1 MLSRTS
7 NTLAWLN
14 SFAICCILI
23 GLSSSPAASQTTP
36 PLASQKQPESKN
48 MNLVGWNDLQNR
60 SAYQPVIHKQ
70 GNRWIAYVG
79 HHAGSSLNPLTGN
92 VEQNGT
98 SIVDVTDPRQPKYL
112 AHIPGGTPRAG
123 APNSGGAQM
132 VRVCDGAELPRADKS
147 KVYLLRSRGSEA
159 HEMWDVTDP
168 SKPTR
173 LNVIIDGLRDTH
185 KNWWECDSGIAYL
198 VSGKPG
204 WRTPRMGQVYDLS
217 DPSEPQFIR
226 DFGLPGQQPGGTGTV
241 PADMHGMISTGPKG
255 NRIYVGY
262 GTTKNGVIEIL
273 DRDKL
278 IHGPKDPTEANLEYP
293 IVAKLE
299 LPPEVGAHTTY
310 PLLGMDL
317 PEFAKNANQSHR
329 DFMVVTG
336 ETTDNECHD
345 PRQMVPDLRHHH
357 RNENPGRLHV
367 DGARRPADNFCS
379 RGGRYGTHSTN
390 ENMTPIYYRK
400 VVFVAHFNAGVRA
413 IDVRDP
419 FNPKEIGYYI
429 PAITDKTDKRCVGNG
444 PDAPCKIAIQTNNV
458 EVDDRGYIYIVD
470 RANTGMHILELT
482 GEARKVANLP

>member
-1 MLSRTS
+1 MFREDSWTNGWVRVLVLGVMIAALHLT
-7 NTLAWLN
+7 
-14 SFAICCILI
+14 
-23 GLSSSPAASQTTP
+23 PAA
-36 PLASQKQPESKN
+36 AQKQAESKN

-60 SAYQPVIHKQ
+60 SAYQPTIHKQ
-70 GNRWIAYVG
+70 GNRWIAYIG
-79 HHAGSSLNPLTGN
+79 HHGGSALNPLTGK
-92 VEQNGT
+92 VEDNGT
-98 SIVDVTDPRQPKYL
+98 SIVDVTDPKQPRYL
-112 AHIPGGTPRAG
+112 AHIPGGATKPG
-123 APNSGGAQM
+123 AAASGGAQM
-132 VRVCDGAELPRADKS
+132 VRICDGAELPHADKS
-147 KVYLLRSRGSEA
+147 KVYMLRTRGTDA

-168 SKPTR
+168 ARPSR

-217 DPSEPQFIR
+217 DPSEPVFIR
-226 DFGLPGQQPGGTGTV
+226 DFGLPGQEPGGTGTV
-241 PADMHGMISTGPKG
+241 PAEMHGLMSTGPKG
-255 NRIYVGY
+255 NRIYAGY

-278 IHGPKDPTEANLEYP
+278 IHGPKEPTEANLEYP
-293 IVAKLE
+293 VVAKLE

-310 PLLGMDL
+310 PLLGMVL
-317 PEFAKNANQSHR
+317 PEFARNVNQSKR
-329 DFMVVTG
+329 DFVVVVG
-336 ETTDNECHD
+336 ESTDNECHD
-345 PRQMVPDLRHHH
+345 AKQMVRIFDITTETKILGVSTWTVPEASGH
-357 RNENPGRLHV
+357 
-367 DGARRPADNFCS
+367 FCD

-390 ENMTPIYYRK
+390 ENLTPIYYKK

-413 IDVRDP
+413 LDVRDP
-419 FNPKEIGYYI
+419 FNPKEIAYYI

-482 GEARKVANLP
+482 GDARKVANLP